1 MKQAMKQEMKQ
12 DHSKAV
18 LDLFINHG
26 YATCLS
32 SQWESRT
39 LLFSDRARM
48 RLNHIAGFIHALS
61 IGDDQQVEL
70 ATKLAVDLNESLRYL
85 SGYGGMMDDEDAG
98 TFPCGK
104 QVPDVPRFK
113 IVLHD
118 DGTFG
123 GFSVHWYHVLG
134 RVVPDDRHGNLLSKL
149 DIDGLYDFKLF
160 TEHCWKPDGQPFH
173 DRVRFD
179 YVFYRN
185 GGLLLHGLG
194 NQPFAVR
201 IGDDRSYWS
210 IHT

>member
-1 MKQAMKQEMKQ
+1 MTQAMKQ

-26 YATCLS
+26 HTEPLS
-32 SQWESRT
+32 RQWESGI

-70 ATKLAVDLNESLRYL
+70 ATKLAVDLNKKFRYL
-85 SGYGGMMDDEDAG
+85 SEYGGMMDDEDAG

-123 GFSVHWYHVLG
+123 GFGVCWY
-134 RVVPDDRHGNLLSKL
+134 RVFNPEKSSIHSGVVLSKQ

-160 TEHCWKPDGQPFH
+160 TEHCWKPDGQSFH

-179 YVFYRN
+179 YAFCYN

-201 IGDDRSYWS
+201 IGDDQSYWS